1 MYNLQKLMA
10 KSNKKMEQKEIFW
23 SKTANDFEEKN
34 NRIIGKES
42 MQIVLDALAKETNL
56 GNTLELACG
65 NGTYS
70 KILVK
75 NAENLICTDW
85 SEEMVEETKRRLKDF
100 SNIKIEQA
108 NCFQLPYADDSFD
121 TVFMANLLHIIP
133 NPDKALAEAKRVLK
147 SNGQII
153 VIDFTATGMK
163 FFDKMRMLYLFMK
176 FYGKPP
182 KGGQNI
188 DDKKLKS
195 MFENT
200 GLKVE
205 YSKIIGAKSK
215 AVFGKAIKTY
225 NLPKANS

>member
-1 MYNLQKLMA
+1 
-10 KSNKKMEQKEIFW
+10 MEQKEKFW

-34 NRIIGKES
+34 NKIIGKES
-42 MQIVLDALAKETNL
+42 MQIVLDALSKEIDL

-70 KILVK
+70 KVLVK
-75 NAENLICTDW
+75 NAETLTCTDW
-85 SEEMVEETKRRLKDF
+85 SKEMVEESKRRLKAF
-100 SNIKIEQA
+100 PSIKIEQA
-108 NCFQLPYADDSFD
+108 NCFDLQYADNSFD

-133 NPDKALAEAKRVLK
+133 SPEKALAEAKRVLK
-147 SNGQII
+147 PNGQII

-163 FFDKMRMLYLFMK
+163 TFDKVRMLYLFLK

-182 KGGQNI
+182 KGGENI
-188 DDKKLKS
+188 DDKKLKT
-195 MFENT
+195 MFESI

-215 AVFGKAIKTY
+215 AVFGKGTK
-225 NLPKANS
+225 

>member
-1 MYNLQKLMA
+1 
-10 KSNKKMEQKEIFW
+10 MEPKEIFW

-34 NRIIGKES
+34 NKIVGAKS
-42 MQIVLDALAKETNL
+42 MQIVLDALAGEINL

-70 KILVK
+70 KVLVK
-75 NAENLICTDW
+75 NAETLTCTDW
-85 SEEMVEETKRRLKDF
+85 SEEMVAETKRRLKNF
-100 SNIKIEQA
+100 SNIKVEQA
-108 NCFQLPYADDSFD
+108 NCFDLQYPDNSFD

-133 NPDKALAEAKRVLK
+133 KPEKALAEAKRVLK
-147 SNGQII
+147 SNGQVI

-163 FFDKMRMLYLFMK
+163 FPDKMRMFYLFLK

-188 DDKKLKS
+188 DDKKLKA

-205 YSKIIGAKSK
+205 YSKIIGARSK
-215 AVFGKAIKTY
+215 AVFGKAFKR
-225 NLPKANS
+225 

>member
-1 MYNLQKLMA
+1 
-10 KSNKKMEQKEIFW
+10 MEHKETFW

-34 NRIIGKES
+34 NKIVGAES
-42 MQIVLDALAKETNL
+42 MQIVLNALAKETDL

-70 KILVK
+70 KVLVK
-75 NAENLICTDW
+75 NAKTLTCTDW
-85 SEEMVEETKRRLKDF
+85 SEEMVEETKRRLKEF
-100 SNIKIEQA
+100 PNIKIEQA
-108 NCFQLPYADDSFD
+108 DCFRLQYPDNSFD

-133 NPDKALAEAKRVLK
+133 NPEKALAEAKRVLK
-147 SNGQII
+147 PNGKII
-153 VIDFTATGMK
+153 TIDFTATGMK
-163 FFDKMRMLYLFMK
+163 FSDKMRMFYLFLK

-182 KGGQNI
+182 KGGKNI
-188 DDKKLKS
+188 DDKKLKA

-215 AVFGKAIKTY
+215 AVFGKAFKR
-225 NLPKANS
+225 

>member
-1 MYNLQKLMA
+1 
-10 KSNKKMEQKEIFW
+10 MEQKETFW
-23 SKTANDFEEKN
+23 SKTAENFEEKN
-34 NRIIGKES
+34 NQIIGKES
-42 MQIVLDALAKETNL
+42 MQIIFEELEKQTHL

-75 NAENLICTDW
+75 NAEDLTCTDW
-85 SEEMVEETKRRLKDF
+85 SVEMVTETKRRLKDF
-100 SNIKIEQA
+100 PNIKIEQA
-108 NCFQLPYADDSFD
+108 NCFHLPYADDSFD

-133 NPDKALAEAKRVLK
+133 NPEKAVAEAKRVLK
-147 SNGQII
+147 PNGQII

-163 FFDKMRMLYLFMK
+163 IFDKVRMLYLFLK

-188 DDKKLKS
+188 DDKKLKA
-195 MFENT
+195 MFENR

-205 YSKIIGAKSK
+205 YSKIIGARSK
-215 AVFGKAIKTY
+215 AVFGKAVKI
-225 NLPKANS
+225 